1 MGGAA
6 EPGRLACLSL
16 KSAELDTQ
24 QETLRLSWFRLRCKK
39 SATTLQSRRHRLLA
53 LHQASQKIQQKVT
66 HMSAQSTIETMKAN
80 HEAAVDA
87 GSGSNAIAALSRA
100 REEMYF
106 RAKDE
111 ELIKALNAKETKNQ
125 KIQKPRV
132 KRNEQK
138 QSAANEDESASS

>member
-1 MGGAA
+1 
-6 EPGRLACLSL
+6 
-16 KSAELDTQ
+16 
-24 QETLRLSWFRLRCKK
+24 
-39 SATTLQSRRHRLLA
+39 
-53 LHQASQKIQQKVT
+53 
-66 HMSAQSTIETMKAN
+66 MSAQSTIETMKAN